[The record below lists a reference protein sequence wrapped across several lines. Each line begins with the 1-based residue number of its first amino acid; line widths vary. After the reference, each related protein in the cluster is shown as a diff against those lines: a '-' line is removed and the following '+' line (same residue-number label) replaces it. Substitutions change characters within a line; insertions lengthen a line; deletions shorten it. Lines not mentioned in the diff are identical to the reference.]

1 MKNLR
6 KDKNIRRAL
15 LCQRLLSAAAVL
27 QYYEAYFR
35 FVDCATL
42 AKSGGISYSDA
53 EDFSNFMGNVF
64 GCDVDP
70 SDYVSSEDTL
80 SNEAIESY
88 KDLQAVLDK
97 YDDSGK
103 RNISGTAKQLFYTK
117 FYMRSYCDFF
127 IDYLNRVL
135 FYVNDSLINGEEGI
149 IEDLRYGSVWFN
161 LYDGTPRK
169 MDTRLFRKALRDIDV
184 VFNENIKKVTKRI
197 LKQEEVLTIK
207 TNKK

>member
-27 QYYEAYFR
+27 QCYESYFR
-35 FVDCATL
+35 FVDCTTL
-42 AKSGGISYSDA
+42 AKTGGISYSDA

-70 SDYVSSEDTL
+70 SDYVSSEDEL

-103 RNISGTAKQLFYTK
+103 RIISGTAKQLFYTK
-117 FYMRSYCDFF
+117 FYMRPNYIFF
-127 IDYLNRVL
+127 IKYLHLVL

-149 IEDLRYGSVWFN
+149 IKDLKDSCVWFN
-161 LYDGTPRK
+161 LYNGYHHQ
-169 MDTRLFRKALRDIDV
+169 MDTRLFRKALNDIDV
-184 VFNENIKKVTKRI
+184 VFNETIKKVTKRK
-197 LKQEEVLTIK
+197 LKWEKV
-207 TNKK
+207 

>member
-6 KDKNIRRAL
+6 KHKHIRHAL

-53 EDFSNFMGNVF
+53 ENFSNFMGNVF

-70 SDYVSSEDTL
+70 SDYVSSEDEL

-88 KDLQAVLDK
+88 KDLKAVLDK

-103 RNISGTAKQLFYTK
+103 RIISGTAKQLFYTK
-117 FYMRSYCDFF
+117 FYMRPYCHFF
-127 IDYLNRVL
+127 IKYLDCVL
-135 FYVNDSLINGEEGI
+135 FFVNDSLTNGEEGI
-149 IEDLRYGSVWFN
+149 IEDLKNGSIWFN
-161 LYDGTPRK
+161 LYNGYHHK
-169 MDTRLFRKALRDIDV
+169 MDTRLFRKALNDIDV
-184 VFNENIKKVTKRI
+184 VFNETIKKVTKRN

>member
-35 FVDCATL
+35 FVDCVTL

-53 EDFSNFMGNVF
+53 ENFSNSMGNVF

-70 SDYVSSEDTL
+70 SDYVSSEDEL

-103 RNISGTAKQLFYTK
+103 RIISGTAKQLFYTN
-117 FYMRSYCDFF
+117 FYMRPNCHFF
-127 IDYLNRVL
+127 IKYLHRVL

-149 IEDLRYGSVWFN
+149 IEDLKNGSIWFN
-161 LYDGTPRK
+161 LYNGYHHQ
-169 MDTRLFRKALRDIDV
+169 MDTRLFRKALNDIDV
-184 VFNENIKKVTKRI
+184 VFNETIKKVTKRN
-197 LKQEEVLTIK
+197 LKWEKV
-207 TNKK
+207 